1 MPLYF
6 SPVGNDQTFD
16 ANGDPLNAGE
26 IETYLA
32 GSSTPAATY
41 TDDTGSTPQSNPII
55 LNSLGYPTLGAV
67 WLNGGQSYKFIIKD
81 SLGVTLR
88 TIDNISGIN
97 DASVSQSEWVV
108 SGFTPTYIN
117 ATSFSVPGDQTT
129 DLQVNRRLRTTNTSG
144 FITST
149 ITNSVFAAGIT
160 TVTVSNDSG
169 TLDAGLSVI
178 EYGLLSATPSAVPA
192 LQSLVGLLSIA
203 QGGTGQTTALDA
215 FNALKQAATES
226 LSGVAE
232 IASTAEAQAGTDDAT
247 IITPA
252 KLKAAQIQAINTVT
266 LPGNAFVDFT
276 GIPSIAKRL
285 VLTFT
290 GMSSNGTGGPYV
302 QLGDSGGVETSGYVG
317 TTFNLQSGGT
327 TATLNVSAGYVVNTA
342 WGAASVVS
350 GMLVLM
356 KVVNTW
362 VGVLMV
368 GHEGGP
374 VLSGCVGAKATSG
387 TLTTVRF
394 LAGGADNFDAG
405 TATLYWE

>member
-129 DLQVNRRLRTTNTSG
+129 VLQVNRRLRTTNTSG

-178 EYGLLSATPSAVPA
+178 EYGLLSASPSAVPA
-192 LQSLVGLLSIA
+192 LQSLMGLLSIA
-203 QGGTGQTTALDA
+203 QGGTGQTTALGA
-215 FNALKQAATES
+215 FDALKQAATEIY
-226 LSGVAE
+226 SGV
-232 IASTAEAQAGTDDAT
+232 SRRSTTAEANTGTDDTAFL
-247 IITPA
+247 TP
-252 KLKAAQIQAINTVT
+252 LKMKTAQIQAVSTVN
-266 LPGNAFVDFT
+266 LPSNAFVDWSV
-276 GIPSIAKRL
+276 PSNAKRI

-290 GMSSNGTGGPYV
+290 GMSTSGSGGPYV
-302 QLGDSGGVETSGYVG
+302 QLGDSGGIETTGYVG

-327 TATLNVSAGYVVNTA
+327 TGTINVSAGYVVNTA
-342 WGAASVVS
+342 WGSGSVVT
-350 GMLVLM
+350 GMLILM
-356 KVVNTW
+356 RVVNTW
-362 VGVLMV
+362 VGVLLV

-374 VLSGCVGAKATSG
+374 VLSGCVGAKAPSG

-394 LAGGADNFDAG
+394 LAGGADTFDAG
-405 TATLYWE
+405 AATLYWE